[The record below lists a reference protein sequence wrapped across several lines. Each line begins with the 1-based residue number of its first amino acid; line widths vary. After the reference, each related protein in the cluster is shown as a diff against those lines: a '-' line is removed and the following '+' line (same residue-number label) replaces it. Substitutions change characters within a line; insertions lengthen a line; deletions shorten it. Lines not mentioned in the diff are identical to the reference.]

1 MIFIEEERICYLDS
15 MRNSDNAKR
24 YLHGALRWISDVA
37 TDLKKDNDLQRD
49 VSIESWILQDSPVN
63 LPQQKDAY
71 ACGVFVSAFANLLTD
86 DIPLEKF
93 HHRHENNFRRKLCLD
108 ILNQRLSYQDNPI

>member
-1 MIFIEEERICYLDS
+1 
-15 MRNSDNAKR
+15 MRNSHNAKR

-49 VSIESWILQDSPVN
+49 VSIESWTLQDSPVN

-86 DIPLEKF
+86 DIPLENF

>member
-1 MIFIEEERICYLDS
+1 
-15 MRNSDNAKR
+15 
-24 YLHGALRWISDVA
+24 
-37 TDLKKDNDLQRD
+37 
-49 VSIESWILQDSPVN
+49 
-63 LPQQKDAY
+63 LPQQKDGY

-93 HHRHENNFRRKLCLD
+93 HQGHENNFRRKLCLD